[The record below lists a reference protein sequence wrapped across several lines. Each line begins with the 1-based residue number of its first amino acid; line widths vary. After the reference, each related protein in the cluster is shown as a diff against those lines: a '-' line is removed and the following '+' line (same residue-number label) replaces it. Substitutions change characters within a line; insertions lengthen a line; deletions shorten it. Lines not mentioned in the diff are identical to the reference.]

1 MQVTD
6 LSAGYSFLCQVP
18 AMLLPD
24 DSRSGVLLRIASEL
38 LCAFNTVFYFC
49 FKGQSAEQLPQPDPP
64 SYWGFPQSSF
74 FVAGP
79 KRRYSFHKAAPA
91 AMPMMIYVNIS

>member
-1 MQVTD
+1 MQDTA
-6 LSAGYSFLCQVP
+6 LSAGYRQCFCLMIPGQVSCCVLHLNYF
-18 AMLLPD
+18 ALL
-24 DSRSGVLLRIASEL
+24 IH
-38 LCAFNTVFYFC
+38 VFYFC
-49 FKGQSAEQLPQPDPP
+49 FRGQSAEQLPQPDPP